1 MRYLLDT
8 HIILWWLYDD
18 PKLPRRHRQIITKPD
33 NHIIVSVASL
43 WEIEIKRAIGKLVV
57 DSGYIDAIKSEG
69 FKLLSIHA
77 GHIVKLHSLSLHHN
91 DPFDRML
98 IAQAKAECMI
108 FLTIDKM
115 VKKYDIEIINGLRG

>member
-1 MRYLLDT
+1 VRYLLDT

-18 PKLPRRHRQIITKPD
+18 PQLPRRHRQIVSEPD

-43 WEIEIKRAIGKLVV
+43 WEIEIKMAVGKLVV
-57 DSGYIDAIKSEG
+57 DPGYIDAVKSDG
-69 FKLLSIHA
+69 FELLSIHPS
-77 GHIVKLHSLSLHHN
+77 HVVKLRSLPLYHN

-98 IAQAKAECMI
+98 VAQAQAECMI

-115 VKKYDIEIINGLRG
+115 VKKYDVEII

>member
-18 PKLPRRHRQIITKPD
+18 RQLPRRHRLIMSEPD

-43 WEIEIKRAIGKLVV
+43 WEIEIKRAVGKLVV
-57 DSGYIDAIKSEG
+57 DPGYIDVIKSDG
-69 FKLLSIHA
+69 FEFLSVHPS
-77 GHIVKLHSLSLHHN
+77 HIVKLRSLSLYHN

-98 IAQAKAECMI
+98 VAQAQAESMI

-115 VKKYDIEIINGLRG
+115 VKKYDVEII